1 MTSLIRA
8 TLLPTIVAVVAAVT
22 VPGLQR
28 VVVSLWALYVTAC
41 GLFFL
46 SSYVGSLVKSSRF
59 EAALATDP
67 KPRTRPEDLVR
78 LEHSL
83 GWRAYSPRDFD
94 YEVRPLLSELIVHRA
109 RSRRGIELLPDTRA
123 GAGVID
129 EELIDLASGKSVEE
143 LYGGTVNT
151 NDISRCLS
159 KIEQL

>member
-8 TLLPTIVAVVAAVT
+8 TLLPTIVAVVTAVT

-28 VVVSLWALYVTAC
+28 VVASLWALYVTTC

-59 EAALATDP
+59 EAALATGP
-67 KPRTRPEDLVR
+67 KPRARPEDLVR

-83 GWRAYSPRDFD
+83 GWRSYSPRDFD
-94 YEVRPLLSELIVHRA
+94 YEVRPLLRELIVHRA
-109 RSRRGIELLPDTRA
+109 RSRRGIELLPDTRT

-151 NDISRCLS
+151 NDISRCLR

>member
-8 TLLPTIVAVVAAVT
+8 TLLPTIVAVVTVVT

-28 VVVSLWALYVTAC
+28 VVAPLWALYATAC

-46 SSYVGSLVKSSRF
+46 SSYVGSLVRSSRF
-59 EAALATDP
+59 EAALTTNP
-67 KPRTRPEDLVR
+67 KSPARPEDLVR

-94 YEVRPLLSELIVHRA
+94 YEVRPLLRELIVHGA
-109 RSRRGIELLPDTRA
+109 RSRRGIELLPDTRV

-129 EELIDLASGKSVEE
+129 DELIDLVAGKSVQQ
-143 LYGGTVNT
+143 LYGGRVNT
-151 NDISRCLS
+151 ADIDRCVK
-159 KIEQL
+159 KIEQM

>member
-8 TLLPTIVAVVAAVT
+8 TLLPTIVAVVTAVT
-22 VPGLQR
+22 LPGLQR
-28 VVVSLWALYVTAC
+28 VIASLWALYVTAC
-41 GLFFL
+41 GLLFL

-59 EAALATDP
+59 EAALTADP
-67 KPRTRPEDLVR
+67 KPRARPEDLVR

-94 YEVRPLLSELIVHRA
+94 YEVRPLLRELIVHRA

-129 EELIDLASGKSVEE
+129 GELLDLVTGKSVEQ

-151 NDISRCLS
+151 IDIDRCLK
-159 KIEQL
+159 KIERI